1 MTNVSTVEIVNAKPK
16 VTIINDKNSVCSL
29 SSNEKKPKS
38 GITFASTEIATRPEN
53 PIKKTM
59 GIMIKNETNKL
70 FLKVS

>member
-1 MTNVSTVEIVNAKPK
+1 MK
-16 VTIINDKNSVCSL
+16 
-29 SSNEKKPKS
+29 KKPKS

-59 GIMIKNETNKL
+59 GIIIKNETNKL